1 MANVI
6 SASSEFLIFRGQRMA
21 SYESLALYATS
32 SLSIYPSVGAEVVSI
47 DSAVINTRVQMSFG
61 ISVFVVFR

>member
-21 SYESLALYATS
+21 SYENLALYATS
-32 SLSIYPSVGAEVVSI
+32 SLSIYPSVDAEVVSI
-47 DSAVINTRVQMSFG
+47 DSAVINTRAQMSFG